1 MYWAAKPPTPTKRHH
16 LRHQPGGLLV
26 GAAAA
31 EGREPVGRRAGPGV
45 IRGDADHAGSSP
57 ATAPVSACRRAG
69 CRPASTGRS
78 CRTGRRRPGPAR
90 CRADHRQCRPAAAP
104 AAFPGQAPG

>member
-1 MYWAAKPPTPTKRHH
+1 MAGTAWTTNWATRRCRGRAIVRADP
-16 LRHQPGGLLV
+16 
-26 GAAAA
+26 AAA